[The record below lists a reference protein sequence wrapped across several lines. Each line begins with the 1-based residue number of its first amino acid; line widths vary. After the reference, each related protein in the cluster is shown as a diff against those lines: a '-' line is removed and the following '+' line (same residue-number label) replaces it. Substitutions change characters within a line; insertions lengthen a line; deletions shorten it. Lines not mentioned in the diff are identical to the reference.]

1 VASFCENQ
9 KNYLKSLFFV
19 LLSMSIYAQ
28 ENLAG
33 RVYYCGNLMEKELN
47 DVKKES
53 ANAAK
58 EAKSQEEKDEA
69 KSVDAITDA
78 IVSKMTVK
86 FIDDK
91 TMELDLSVKFD
102 EGKAKKNGAS
112 WMMRKLVKMK
122 MGKGQSQHGQTS
134 YTVNGRRITA
144 KSLSKKNKTQSF
156 ELSQEGMT
164 MTWIRENT
172 KTVLKRIK

>member
-1 VASFCENQ
+1 MASFCENQ

-69 KSVDAITDA
+69 KSVDAIT
-78 IVSKMTVK
+78 ILTPK
-86 FIDDK
+86 
-91 TMELDLSVKFD
+91 SVKWLLD
-102 EGKAKKNGAS
+102 DNKKLL
-112 WMMRKLVKMK
+112 R
-122 MGKGQSQHGQTS
+122 Q
-134 YTVNGRRITA
+134 Y
-144 KSLSKKNKTQSF
+144 
-156 ELSQEGMT
+156 
-164 MTWIRENT
+164 
-172 KTVLKRIK
+172 